1 MCCHAVYAVTTSVVE
16 CVIAGCI
23 PLATDIWTCKLLNL
37 LSLQALSQA
46 LTSWREAA
54 AAAGSLPVLA
64 SLSQAEVSGLSA
76 AQAEAVTRHVLG
88 LEAQGRL
95 LMRQAAAG
103 QLVLAQLSAS
113 DADALAWKVHTGGT
127 AAAEELVQLL
137 LQQVSQHTNTAILMC
152 IVLHHEDVHFQDGG
166 WLLGLL
172 QPLEQAS
179 ACSQQSCVLCRCHQ
193 AQPQSSSGGLTSLA
207 QSDQD

>member
-1 MCCHAVYAVTTSVVE
+1 MFCHAVFAVVE
-16 CVIAGCI
+16 CAVRVHSVCPQTHGHG
-23 PLATDIWTCKLLNL
+23 KLLVV

-64 SLSQAEVSGLSA
+64 SLTQAEVSALSA
-76 AQAEAVTRHVLG
+76 AQAEAVTRHILG

-103 QLVLAQLSAS
+103 QLVLSQLSAS

-137 LQQVSQHTNTAILMC
+137 LQQVGQHTNT
-152 IVLHHEDVHFQDGG
+152 QG
-166 WLLGLL
+166 
-172 QPLEQAS
+172 
-179 ACSQQSCVLCRCHQ
+179 
-193 AQPQSSSGGLTSLA
+193 
-207 QSDQD
+207 